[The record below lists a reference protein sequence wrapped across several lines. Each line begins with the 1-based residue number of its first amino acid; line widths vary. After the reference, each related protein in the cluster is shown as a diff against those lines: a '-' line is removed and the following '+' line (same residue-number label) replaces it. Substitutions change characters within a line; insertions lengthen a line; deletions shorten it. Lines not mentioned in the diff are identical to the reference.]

1 MDCSTENMF
10 CVYFFFCPLI
20 KTNDKVL
27 TGLRRERFH
36 ALSDVTFIQNV
47 CMYVMYRL
55 TLYIV
60 DRGFVK
66 TFSYIFCLI
75 TKLTLYKSL
84 QIHQDENIILFFFFI
99 AFAVIEIFLSLFS
112 PPVFE
117 EYLFCSY
124 AEDRINMRLQY
135 FKVISLKRNSVVSKT
150 AVKTVHQWRLI
161 WGDTSSLLWALF
173 YKILLTRVSLQ
184 FKFLRIEWV
193 EVIVFLTFKFLFWPN
208 PQPQR

>member
-1 MDCSTENMF
+1 MIHTCLNVNAISEINRWIAQLKICFVFISFFLPTNKNEWQSLDRTEEGAISCLVWCDIYTE
-10 CVYFFFCPLI
+10 CVY
-20 KTNDKVL
+20 
-27 TGLRRERFH
+27 
-36 ALSDVTFIQNV
+36 V
-47 CMYVMYRL
+47 CIDL
-55 TLYIV
+55 LYIV

-161 WGDTSSLLWALF
+161 WDASSLLWALF
-173 YKILLTRVSLQ
+173 YKIILTRYRYSLNS
-184 FKFLRIEWV
+184 
-193 EVIVFLTFKFLFWPN
+193 IV
-208 PQPQR
+208 